1 MSPSTSVIV
10 RLGCEAEGGQHGEE
24 RGRERECVREREG
37 ERERG
42 GETAIDDPPRVEHIY
57 IGEYIRSM
65 LHTLIV
71 DEDK

>member
-1 MSPSTSVIV
+1 MYALDARQKEDSMGK
-10 RLGCEAEGGQHGEE
+10 REG
-24 RGRERECVREREG
+24 ERECVREREG

>member
-1 MSPSTSVIV
+1 MYALDARQKEDSM
-10 RLGCEAEGGQHGEE
+10 GK
-24 RGRERECVREREG
+24 REG
-37 ERERG
+37 ERESVSERERERERDG